1 MSFGTELKDEF
12 DKLCLALRGSV
23 KEETLFNKLVEAF
36 SKVNTDIQVEK
47 IHGRRWCVEFDNTAG
62 NFYWKGK
69 TTRCELGDLLFV
81 VTDGQIARIAIMQ
94 NKFERGMVDYGE
106 SFKAQM
112 NQLFLL
118 KERPEFR
125 YKRNFRK
132 YF

>member
-69 TTRCELGDLLFV
+69 TTRCELGDLPFGEACPHLIPHM
-81 VTDGQIARIAIMQ
+81 TIPNQPYALPLHIDHYPCSC
-94 NKFERGMVDYGE
+94 KFH
-106 SFKAQM
+106 
-112 NQLFLL
+112 
-118 KERPEFR
+118 
-125 YKRNFRK
+125 
-132 YF
+132 